1 MDTIKA
7 GYVAFNGYVFT
18 ETDAAAYNRA
28 CSETERAVLLAGND
42 PLPMAKMAID
52 KARDNQNRM
61 FKVIIDLPV
70 EEC

>member
-18 ETDAAAYNRA
+18 RVDSAAYNRA
-28 CSETERAVLLAGND
+28 CSETKRAVLLAGNN
-42 PLPMAKMAID
+42 PSSMAQTAID

-61 FKVIIDLPV
+61 FKVIIGEVPA
-70 EEC
+70 

>member
-18 ETDAAAYNRA
+18 GTDSAAYNRA
-28 CSETERAVLLAGND
+28 CSETERAVLLAGDN
-42 PLPMAKMAID
+42 PSPMAQTAID

-61 FKVIIDLPV
+61 FKVIIGEVPA
-70 EEC
+70 